1 MESNFLRINFAESKI
16 PIFKENKAKGYLTY
30 GEDNAY
36 PQMLI
41 DFYNSSPKHGAIV
54 TQKAAFLAG
63 DKTEII
69 GANTQD
75 VAKAND
81 YLNNINAYE
90 SFDEVKNKIAQ
101 DVELFDGFALEII
114 WNKAKTSIAEI
125 YHLPFQNVRIGL
137 DGNYLYSD
145 DWSNRRV
152 EPIIYYPYNPTTRE
166 AKQLYFFKMYKAGCG
181 EYPTAPYQS
190 ALKYIEIDT
199 EIANFHLNSIKSGFS
214 AQTLLQLFKGIPTPE
229 EARNTMKRFKE
240 NFSGT
245 SNAGSII
252 IQFNDPNETPSQV
265 NNLAPSD
272 FDKQFDI
279 LNKTVQEEILMA
291 HRVTSPM
298 LFGIKTEGQL
308 GGRNELIEAYEAF
321 QTSYIEPRQ
330 AQLDRCLTSIFKYIA
345 PVRLRT
351 QNKPP
356 IGLDYTELYTKGLMS
371 LDEARNEL
379 GLAKQKDQKTVVDSI
394 NNLSPLVANKVIEQ
408 MTINEIRSIAGLPAI
423 PDGNVPS
430 NTPTE
435 MSSHKCKACE
445 NPFGWDD
452 DKDLQVFMQF
462 GEDADNFESVPMQ
475 FGDALQTMILQW
487 IYSNK
492 GITIQDLANN
502 INKPIAEIQAQ
513 VDSMIQRGLLSYTDN
528 VFEIQPDGVDA
539 LDNSGVQTEIVT
551 MWKYDK
557 APGISGSDI
566 IATSRDFCKRLVRL
580 NRVYTRQ
587 DIDQISSIVGYDVWK
602 RRGGWMTVKNSS
614 PAVHLP
620 YCRHIWQ
627 PQLLRRKIN
636 G

>member
-69 GANTQD
+69 GSNTED
-75 VAKAND
+75 IARAND

-90 SFDEVKNKIAQ
+90 SFDEVKIKYSQ

-137 DGNYLYSD
+137 DGNYMYSE
-145 DWSNRRV
+145 DWSNRRI
-152 EPIIYYPYNPTTRE
+152 EPVVYYPYNPTTRE
-166 AKQLYFFKMYKAGCG
+166 GKQLYFFKMYKAGCG

-330 AQLDRCLTSIFKYIA
+330 NQLDRCLTSIFKYIA
-345 PVRLRT
+345 PVKLKTKNR
-351 QNKPP
+351 PP
-356 IGLDYTELYTKGLMS
+356 IGLDYVTLFEKGIIS
-371 LDEARNEL
+371 QAEARREL
-379 GLAKQKDQKTVVDSI
+379 GMSDSVQMSAHH
-394 NNLSPLVANKVIEQ
+394 LS
-408 MTINEIRSIAGLPAI
+408 S
-423 PDGNVPS
+423 PS
-430 NTPTE
+430 
-435 MSSHKCKACE
+435 CCQ

-452 DKDLQVFMQF
+452 DKDLEVFTQF

-566 IATSRDFCKRLVRL
+566 IPTSRDFCKRLVRL

>member
-1 MESNFLRINFAESKI
+1 MENNFFRINFAESKI

-30 GEDNAY
+30 GEDNNY

-41 DFYNSSPKHGAIV
+41 NFYNSSPKHGAIV
-54 TQKAAFLAG
+54 TQKAAFISG

-69 GANTQD
+69 GANTED
-75 VAKAND
+75 IARAND

-90 SFDEVKNKIAQ
+90 TFDEVKNKIAQ
-101 DVELFDGFALEII
+101 DLELFDGFALEII

-137 DGNYLYSD
+137 EGNYLYAE
-145 DWSNRRV
+145 DWSSRKV
-152 EPIIYYPYNPTTRE
+152 EPQSYFPWNPRTRE
-166 AKQLYFFKMYKAGCG
+166 SKQLYFFKMYKAGCG

-229 EARNTMKRFKE
+229 EARNTMRRFKE

-245 SNAGSII
+245 DNAGSII

-308 GGRNELIEAYEAF
+308 GGRSELIEAYEAF

-330 AQLDRCLTSIFKYIA
+330 NQLDRCLTSIFKYVA
-345 PVRLRT
+345 PVALKT
-351 QNKPP
+351 KNKPP
-356 IGLDYTELYTKGLMS
+356 IGLDYVNLFEKGIIS
-371 LDEARNEL
+371 QAEARREL
-379 GLAKQKDQKTVVDSI
+379 GMSDTVAMS
-394 NNLSPLVANKVIEQ
+394 VA
-408 MTINEIRSIAGLPAI
+408 
-423 PDGNVPS
+423 PS
-430 NTPTE
+430 
-435 MSSHKCKACE
+435 KAPSEAPSCGC
-445 NPFGWDD
+445 NPFGWND
-452 DKDLQVFMQF
+452 DKDLAVFAKF
-462 GEDADNFESVPMQ
+462 GESADNFERVPMA

-487 IYSNK
+487 IYSNR

-502 INKPIAEIQAQ
+502 IQKPLEEIQAQ
-513 VDSMIQRGLLSYTDN
+513 VDDMVQRGLVSYADN
-528 VFEIQPDGVDA
+528 QFTIQPDGIDA

-551 MWKYDK
+551 MWTYEK
-557 APGISGSDI
+557 APGISGGDVI
-566 IATSRDFCKRLVRL
+566 PTSRDFCRRLISL
-580 NRVYTRQ
+580 NRVYSRQ
-587 DIDQISSIVGYDVWK
+587 DIDQITSIVGYDVWK

-614 PAVHLP
+614 PAQHLP

-627 PQLLRRKIN
+627 PQLLRRRIN